1 MISPHRFLL
10 VPVFAVA
17 CVASVSARAD
27 DFLGGAR
34 LGYMAD
40 PDAPLLGGELLV
52 KVLPAFYFNPNV
64 ELVFKGDSYIT
75 ANADFHYDLPLRARR
90 TTVWA
95 GAGLGIVSVN
105 PDGPLP
111 GDTDAGLNLILGAGM
126 TRGSVIPYFQAKVIA
141 KDDSELS
148 LALGLR
154 F

>member
-1 MISPHRFLL
+1 VISPHRFLL

-17 CVASVSARAD
+17 CVAWSVSARAD

-40 PDAPLLGGELLV
+40 PGAPLLGGELLV
-52 KVLPAFYFNPNV
+52 
-64 ELVFKGDSYIT
+64 
-75 ANADFHYDLPLRARR
+75 
-90 TTVWA
+90 
-95 GAGLGIVSVN
+95 
-105 PDGPLP
+105 
-111 GDTDAGLNLILGAGM
+111 
-126 TRGSVIPYFQAKVIA
+126 A